1 MVSPNTTAC
10 SAVGFQV
17 KLVRAPGAYEA
28 KKISSSSGIARKNST
43 IAPAGPLIHQR
54 LESRA
59 TPKMIPNASAR
70 TAAIAAAFNVPTRPG
85 SI

>member
-1 MVSPNTTAC
+1 LIPARTTSASTDPLYMVSPKTTAC

-43 IAPAGPLIHQR
+43 ITPAGPLIHR
-54 LESRA
+54 
-59 TPKMIPNASAR
+59 
-70 TAAIAAAFNVPTRPG
+70 
-85 SI
+85 